1 MVTSRQLSL
10 PSCASGGTHS
20 GSADNHLA
28 EDRHVRWLLLKDLQ
42 ILKRSPLLVGVLV
55 VYPIVVALLIGF
67 SLSRGPD
74 RPAVAVVNEI
84 PEDEQLSIG
93 GETFDLLSAKG
104 EAFERIEPIE
114 AGSRAEAIEK
124 VRDGEALAALIIPR
138 DTVRQLETQFE
149 RPKVEVFVNEED
161 PLKARLV
168 DDTIS
173 SLLAEANQRLSRAF
187 TRVNLGYLDLLLHGG
202 SVNFLGTEFNVLG
215 LENVERISRAAQRE
229 LPQGSRER
237 RELGRVV
244 RFSELAQQNLDL
256 TDDVLAAVSQPI
268 AIDKR
273 SLTGSAVPLTTFAA
287 AIAVAVSLMFVTV
300 LLAAG
305 SLALE
310 RSENAFQRLVRGPVT
325 RTGLL
330 VEKIVLAAASAVVV
344 TLLMLLGLGLFIPLE
359 WQRFGLWVIG
369 LLVGAGA
376 FAAMGTAIG
385 GLARE
390 LSVASL
396 LAFALLLPIAFLA
409 LVPSGVVG
417 ATLFDI
423 MRVVSAAFPF
433 KPTLK
438 AMSSALYGEGQLL
451 VPLLHLLG
459 LAVAFGVASRLALRR
474 FA

>member
-1 MVTSRQLSL
+1 
-10 PSCASGGTHS
+10 
-20 GSADNHLA
+20 
-28 EDRHVRWLLLKDLQ
+28 VRWLLIKDLQ
-42 ILKRSPLLVGVLV
+42 ILKRSPLLVAVLV
-55 VYPIVVALLIGF
+55 VYPVVVALLIGF

-74 RPAVAVVNEI
+74 RPTVAVVNEI
-84 PEDEQLSIG
+84 PEDERLAIG
-93 GETFDLLSAKG
+93 GETFDLLSAKD
-104 EAFERIEPIE
+104 EAFERVEPIE
-114 AGSRAEAIEK
+114 ARSRAEAIEK

-138 DTVRQLETQFE
+138 DTVQALESQFE
-149 RPKVEVFVNEED
+149 RPTVEVFVNEED

-173 SLLAEANQRLSRAF
+173 SLLADANQRLSRAF
-187 TRVNLGYLDLLLHGG
+187 TRVNLRYLDLILHGG
-202 SVNFLGTEFNVLG
+202 SVSFLGQEFNVLG
-215 LENVERISRAAQRE
+215 LEKVERTSRAAQRK
-229 LPQGSRER
+229 LPRGSRER

-244 RFSELAQQNLDL
+244 RFSQLAQQNLDL
-256 TDDVLAAVSQPI
+256 TDEVLAAVSQPL
-268 AIDKR
+268 AIDKTAL
-273 SLTGSAVPLTTFAA
+273 SGSAVPLTTFAA

-330 VEKIVLAAASAVVV
+330 IEKLALAAAASVVV

-359 WQRFGLWVIG
+359 WERFGLWVLG
-369 LLVGAGA
+369 LVVAAGA

-417 ATLFDI
+417 ATLFDVTRI
-423 MRVVSAAFPF
+423 VSALFPF
-433 KPTLK
+433 KPTLD
-438 AMSSALYGEGQLL
+438 AMSSALYGKGELL

-459 LAVAFGVASRLALRR
+459 LTLAFAVASRLALRR

>member
-1 MVTSRQLSL
+1 
-10 PSCASGGTHS
+10 
-20 GSADNHLA
+20 
-28 EDRHVRWLLLKDLQ
+28 VRWLLIKDLQ
-42 ILKRSPLLVGVLV
+42 ILKRSPLLVAVLV
-55 VYPIVVALLIGF
+55 VYPVVVALLIGF

-74 RPAVAVVNEI
+74 RPTVAVVNEI
-84 PEDEQLSIG
+84 PEDERLAIG
-93 GETFDLLSAKG
+93 GETFDLLSAKD
-104 EAFERIEPIE
+104 EAFERVEPIE
-114 AGSRAEAIEK
+114 ARSRAEAIEK

-138 DTVRQLETQFE
+138 DTVQALESQFE
-149 RPKVEVFVNEED
+149 RPSVEVFVNEED

-187 TRVNLGYLDLLLHGG
+187 TRVNLGYLDLILHGG
-202 SVNFLGTEFNVLG
+202 SVSFLGQEFNVLG
-215 LENVERISRAAQRE
+215 LEKVERTSRAAQRK
-229 LPQGSRER
+229 LPRGSRER
-237 RELGRVV
+237 RELGRVI
-244 RFSELAQQNLDL
+244 RFSQLAQQNLDL
-256 TDDVLAAVSQPI
+256 TDEVLAAVSQPL
-268 AIDKR
+268 AIDKTAL
-273 SLTGSAVPLTTFAA
+273 SGSAVPLTTFAA

-330 VEKIVLAAASAVVV
+330 IEKLALAAAASVVV

-359 WQRFGLWVIG
+359 WERFGLWVLG
-369 LLVGAGA
+369 LVVAAGA

-417 ATLFDI
+417 PTLFDVTRI
-423 MRVVSAAFPF
+423 VSALFPF

-438 AMSSALYGEGQLL
+438 AMSSALYDKGDLL

-459 LAVAFGVASRLALRR
+459 LTIAFAGASRLALRR

>member
-1 MVTSRQLSL
+1 
-10 PSCASGGTHS
+10 
-20 GSADNHLA
+20 
-28 EDRHVRWLLLKDLQ
+28 VRWLLIKDLQ
-42 ILKRSPLLVGVLV
+42 ILRRSPLLVAVLV
-55 VYPIVVALLIGF
+55 LYPVVVALLIGF

-74 RPAVAVVNEI
+74 RPTVAVVNEI
-84 PEDEQLSIG
+84 PKNEKLAIG
-93 GETFDLLSAKG
+93 GETLDLLSARS
-104 EAFERIEPIE
+104 EAFEHIEPIE
-114 AGSRAEAIEK
+114 VSSREEAIKK
-124 VRDGEALAALIIPR
+124 VRDGEALAALVIPR
-138 DTVRQLETQFE
+138 DTVRDLESQFE
-149 RPKVEVFVNEED
+149 RPTVEVFVNEED

-173 SLLAEANQRLSRAF
+173 SLLAEANGRLSRAF
-187 TRVNLGYLDLLLHGG
+187 TRVNLSYLDLLLHGG
-202 SVNFLGTEFNVLG
+202 SVNFLGQRFDVLG
-215 LENVERISRAAQRE
+215 LERVESASRAARRK
-229 LPQGSRER
+229 LPPGSPER
-237 RELGRVV
+237 RELGRVI
-244 RFSELAQQNLDL
+244 RFSQLAQQNLDL
-256 TDDVLAAVSQPI
+256 TDDILAAVSQPI

-273 SLTGSAVPLTTFAA
+273 PLSGSSVPLTTFAA

-310 RSENAFQRLVRGPVT
+310 RSENVFQRLVRGPVT

-330 VEKIVLAAASAVVV
+330 AEKVTLAAVSAVVV

-359 WQRFGLWVIG
+359 WDRFALWV
-369 LLVGAGA
+369 LALVVAAGA

-409 LVPSGVVG
+409 LVPSGVVSE
-417 ATLFDI
+417 TLYDI
-423 MRVVSAAFPF
+423 TRVVSACFPF
-433 KPTLK
+433 KPTLN
-438 AMSSALYGEGQLL
+438 AMSSALYGKDGLV

-459 LAVAFGVASRLALRR
+459 LTIAFAAASRLALRR